1 MVNEEG
7 LSMRISRYDNPDYD
21 LLRGV
26 DKAAI
31 LINYLGKDAI
41 KVVFKSMDDT
51 DIRKILHLMSKF
63 KVVPVSI
70 TKRVLEE
77 YYEILS
83 ESEDFIFSDQTGNK
97 ETIIDALGE
106 ERARDILG
114 GLNIGSGS
122 GSRSLESLE
131 MVDAKSLSTF
141 LVNEHPQTVAV
152 ILAHLDPEKK
162 GEVLRRLPESLQAEV
177 VLRMANLDNVDPEL
191 ISEID
196 KVLKNQLSSS
206 HTVEQAS
213 LGGVQP
219 VAEMLNV
226 MDKNSEQSI
235 MSRLE
240 EKDPLLAEEIRKLMF
255 VFEDIAK
262 IDDRGIQILL
272 KEVSNDRLL
281 LSLKTAN
288 DEIRNKIFKNISTRA
303 AEMLREDLANMGPAR
318 LSDVETAQ
326 QEIVNV
332 ARRLEAEGKIIIA
345 RGGTE
350 DAMV

>member
-1 MVNEEG
+1 MR
-7 LSMRISRYDNPDYD
+7 LSKYENIDYEA
-21 LLRGV
+21 LRGI

-31 LINYLGKDAI
+31 LVNYLGKEAI
-41 KVVFKSMDDT
+41 KVIFKKMDDG
-51 DIRKILHLMSKF
+51 DIRKLIHLMSKF
-63 KVVPVSI
+63 KVVPVHI
-70 TKRVLEE
+70 TKRVLED
-77 YYEILS
+77 YYEMLS
-83 ESEDFIFSDQTGNK
+83 EAEDFIFSDQTASK
-97 ETIIDALGE
+97 DTIVEALGE
-106 ERARDILG
+106 ERARGIMG
-114 GLNIGSGS
+114 GLNISSGS
-122 GSRSLESLE
+122 GRTLESLE
-131 MVDAKSLSTF
+131 MVDAKALSTF

-152 ILAHLDPEKK
+152 ILAHLEPEKK

-177 VLRMANLDNVDPEL
+177 VLRMANLENVDPEL
-191 ISEID
+191 IADID
-196 KVLKNQLSSS
+196 KVLKNQLSNT
-206 HTVEQAS
+206 HTIEQAS

-226 MDKNSEQSI
+226 MDKNTEQSI

-255 VFEDIAK
+255 VFEDVTK

-272 KEVSNDRLL
+272 KEIPNDRLL
-281 LSLKTAN
+281 LALKTAN
-288 DEIRNKIFKNISTRA
+288 EDIRIKIFKNISARA
-303 AEMLREDLANMGPAR
+303 AEMLREDLSNMGPAR

-332 ARRLEAEGKIIIA
+332 ARRLESEGKIIIA

>member
-1 MVNEEG
+1 
-7 LSMRISRYDNPDYD
+7 MRISRFDNLEYDQ
-21 LLRGV
+21 LRGV

-31 LINYLGKDAI
+31 LINYIGKDAI
-41 KVVFKSMDDT
+41 KILFQKMDDT
-51 DIRKILHLMSKF
+51 DIRKLLHLMSKF

-77 YYEILS
+77 YYELLS
-83 ESEDFIFSDQTGNK
+83 ESEDFIFSDSTGNK
-97 ETIIDALGE
+97 DSIIDAVGE

-114 GLNIGSGS
+114 GLNIGSNS
-122 GSRSLESLE
+122 ARSLESLE

-196 KVLKNQLSSS
+196 KVLKNQLANS

-255 VFEDIAK
+255 VFEDISK

-281 LSLKTAN
+281 LALKTAN

-303 AEMLREDLANMGPAR
+303 AEMLREDLSNMGPAR

-345 RGGTE
+345 RGGSE

>member
-1 MVNEEG
+1 
-7 LSMRISRYDNPDYD
+7 MRFSKFDNLEYDQ
-21 LLRGV
+21 LRGV

-31 LINYLGKDAI
+31 LINYIGKDAI
-41 KVVFKSMDDT
+41 KILFQKMDDT
-51 DIRKILHLMSKF
+51 DIRKLLHLMSKF

-77 YYEILS
+77 YYELLS
-83 ESEDFIFSDQTGNK
+83 ESEDFIFSDTTGNK
-97 ETIIDALGE
+97 DSIIDAVGE

-114 GLNIGSGS
+114 GLNIGSNS
-122 GSRSLESLE
+122 ARSLESLE

-196 KVLKNQLSSS
+196 KVLKNQLSNS
-206 HTVEQAS
+206 HTIEQAS

-262 IDDRGIQILL
+262 IDDRGIQVLL
-272 KEVSNDRLL
+272 KEVPNDRLL
-281 LSLKTAN
+281 LALKTAN
-288 DEIRNKIFKNISTRA
+288 DDIRNKIFKNISTRA
-303 AEMLREDLANMGPAR
+303 AEMLREDLSNMGPAR

-345 RGGTE
+345 RGGSE

>member
-1 MVNEEG
+1 MSKNSKYEN
-7 LSMRISRYDNPDYD
+7 LDYD
-21 LLRGV
+21 ALRGI

-31 LINYLGKDAI
+31 LVNYLGQDAI
-41 KVVFKSMDDT
+41 RILFKKMDDA
-51 DIRKILHLMSKF
+51 DIRKLIHLMTKF
-63 KVVPVSI
+63 KIVPVNV

-77 YYEILS
+77 FYETIS
-83 ESEDFIFSDQTGNK
+83 ESDEFIFSDRTSSK
-97 ETIIDALGE
+97 ETIVEALGE
-106 ERARDILG
+106 ERARGILG
-114 GLNIGSGS
+114 GLNISSG
-122 GSRSLESLE
+122 GGRTLESLE

-152 ILAHLDPEKK
+152 ILAHLEPEKK
-162 GEVLRRLPESLQAEV
+162 GDVLRRLPEGLQAEV
-177 VLRMANLDNVDPEL
+177 VLRMAHLDNVDPEL
-191 ISEID
+191 IAEID
-196 KVLKNQLSSS
+196 RVLKAQLSATS
-206 HTVEQAS
+206 TVEQSS

-226 MDKNSEQSI
+226 MDKSSEQSI

-262 IDDRGIQILL
+262 IDDRGIQMLL
-272 KEVSNDRLL
+272 KECPNDRLL
-281 LSLKTAN
+281 MALKTAN
-288 DEIRNKIFKNISTRA
+288 EDIKAKIFKNISARA

-318 LSDVETAQ
+318 LSDVEGAQ

-345 RGGTE
+345 RGSSE

>member
-1 MVNEEG
+1 MK
-7 LSMRISRYDNPDYD
+7 ISRFDNLEYDE
-21 LLRGV
+21 LRGV

-31 LINYLGKDAI
+31 LVNYIGKDAI
-41 KVVFKSMDDT
+41 KILFQKMDDT
-51 DIRKILHLMSKF
+51 DIRKLLHLMSKF

-77 YYEILS
+77 YYELLS
-83 ESEDFIFSDQTGNK
+83 ESEDFIFSDTTGNK
-97 ETIIDALGE
+97 DSIIDAVGE

-114 GLNIGSGS
+114 GLNIGNNST
-122 GSRSLESLE
+122 RSLESLE

-191 ISEID
+191 IAEID
-196 KVLKNQLSSS
+196 KVLKNQLANS
-206 HTVEQAS
+206 HTIEQAS

-226 MDKNSEQSI
+226 MDKNSEQAI

-262 IDDRGIQILL
+262 IDDRGIQVLL
-272 KEVSNDRLL
+272 KEVPND
-281 LSLKTAN
+281 
-288 DEIRNKIFKNISTRA
+288 
-303 AEMLREDLANMGPAR
+303 
-318 LSDVETAQ
+318 
-326 QEIVNV
+326 
-332 ARRLEAEGKIIIA
+332 
-345 RGGTE
+345 
-350 DAMV
+350 